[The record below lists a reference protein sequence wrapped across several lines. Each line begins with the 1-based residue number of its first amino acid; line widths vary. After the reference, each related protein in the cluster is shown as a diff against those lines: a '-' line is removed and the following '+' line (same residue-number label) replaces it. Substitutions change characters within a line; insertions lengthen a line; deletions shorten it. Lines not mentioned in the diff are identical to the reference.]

1 MTRGGGVDGVRRSC
15 NARQIRPRRRDLDD
29 SARLLSARQAFLIDG
44 DIAEARTCAYPDG
57 KYTVCIGSKGSRE
70 DAIDIEL
77 HALHG
82 TPAGAEGSEG
92 GSRVLVDDLVGHT

>member
-15 NARQIRPRRRDLDD
+15 DARQIRPRLRDLDD
-29 SARLLSARQAFLIDG
+29 SARRLSARQAFLVDG

-57 KYTVCIGSKGSRE
+57 NDTICIGSKSSRE
-70 DAIDIEL
+70 NAIDIEL

-82 TPAGAEGSEG
+82 SPAGAEGTEG